1 MTKITAQPRLNSE
14 TEYLEAFAKQTL
26 RKDRGPWIMCDP
38 NDNNP
43 PENVTRGLVLFY
55 SGAISPSDDM
65 SWCWGGSSDEHHIA
79 AYYPLEV
86 ATSAVSDEMDD
97 PNHPYLF
104 WNGRWSI
111 PTPVDPYATVEVI
124 FRDHSKG
131 VDPASQYAWQYASD
145 STDPWDIVAY
155 RVLKDSTLR
164 EGVWH
169 GFSGSKDDRLPEGIQ
184 PHTKVSLRLRD
195 GYETSYGPASSWDWS
210 VDHKK
215 PVGGDVIA
223 FKIED

>member
-1 MTKITAQPRLNSE
+1 MTKITAQTRLNTE
-14 TEYLEAFAKQTL
+14 KEYLESFVRQTL
-26 RKDRGPWIMCDP
+26 RKDQGPWIMHNPD
-38 NDNNP
+38 DNSKP
-43 PENVTRGLVLFY
+43 KDVTRGLVMFY
-55 SGAISPSDDM
+55 NGEISLSDDM
-65 SWCWGGSSDEHHIA
+65 TWSWGDKDDFCIA

-97 PNHPYLF
+97 PDHPYLF

-111 PTPVDPYATVEVI
+111 PASVDPYATVEVI
-124 FRDHSKG
+124 FRDQSKG

-145 STDPWDIVAY
+145 STAPWDIVAY
-155 RVLKDSTLR
+155 RLLKESTLR

-210 VDHKK
+210 VDHEK
-215 PVGGDVIA
+215 PVDGDVIA
-223 FKIED
+223 FKIKD